1 MTFHIFPSGNHVGCF
16 PLGTMGGCL
25 LTQPRK
31 AIPLQETPLWQGP
44 AEQRSLLTPL
54 KFQASLLGLL
64 QNHPENKRRWEEL
77 GPWRRMSSPPVM
89 PEYLSLGARP
99 PSGLPLAFPH
109 AALKLSSGSA
119 WKHKQLASQPHQQCC
134 KQPNLCLQSKYPL
147 VGMGAVL
154 RPLAPR

>member
-1 MTFHIFPSGNHVGCF
+1 MIIAPDGEGCRDLSVPAVTFHIFLSGNHVGCF

-44 AEQRSLLTPL
+44 AEQRSLLSPL

-64 QNHPENKRRWEEL
+64 QIQPENKRRWEEL

-89 PEYLSLGARP
+89 PECLSHDGNRARP

-109 AALKLSSGSA
+109 AALKFSSGSA
-119 WKHKQLASQPHQQCC
+119 WKHKQPQPGLTTS
-134 KQPNLCLQSKYPL
+134 PTTLQ
-147 VGMGAVL
+147 AT
-154 RPLAPR
+154 